1 MGNLGLGLRTNLLPL
16 LARLLLVLLPRARL
30 LPVLEPVL
38 PLLLLLRA
46 LLASASALF
55 VFAFGPPRS
64 VDGLDRWSRP
74 PVRPRGRRP

>member
-1 MGNLGLGLRTNLLPL
+1 MGNLGLGLRIALLSL
-16 LARLLLVLLPRARL
+16 LARLLLV
-30 LPVLEPVL
+30 
-38 PLLLLLRA
+38 LLLRA
-46 LLASASALF
+46 LLASASVLF